1 MSNPLLNFFETNKGN
16 AMNKWMHYFDVY
28 HRHFSR
34 YVGEE
39 VVILE
44 IGVFQGGSLRMW
56 KHYFGDKA
64 KIYAIDVFEQCKQF
78 EENQIEILIGSQSDR
93 AFLREVKAKIPK
105 VDILID
111 DGGHFM
117 DQQIISFEELYP
129 HIKSDGIYLCEDLHT
144 SYWKRYNGGYRNP
157 LSFIEYSKSFIDFI
171 NAWHSEDE
179 QLQINDITR
188 SAYSLHY
195 YDSILVIEKKIIA
208 SPRAEI
214 RGELVI
220 KLEDF
225 PENQP
230 KVIIEKVDSKKGFQL
245 FKWLKSISNR

>member
-1 MSNPLLNFFETNKGN
+1 
-16 AMNKWMHYFDVY
+16 MNKWMHYFEIY

-34 YVGEE
+34 YAGKE

-56 KHYFGDKA
+56 KDYFGEKA
-64 KIYAIDVFEQCKQF
+64 KIYAIDVFDQCKQF
-78 EENQIEILIGSQSDR
+78 EEEQIEIFIGSQSDR
-93 AFLREVKAKIPK
+93 TFLQEVKTKIPK

-144 SYWKRYNGGYRNP
+144 SYWKRYGGGYQNP
-157 LSFIEYSKSFIDFI
+157 SSFIEYSKKFIDFI
-171 NAWHSEDE
+171 NAWHTEDE
-179 QLQINDITR
+179 QLQINDFTR

-195 YDSILVIEKKIIA
+195 YDSVLVIEKKMMA
-208 SPRAEI
+208 PPYSEI

-225 PENQP
+225 PEN
-230 KVIIEKVDSKKGFQL
+230 KSEVVEKVAPKKEFQL
-245 FKWLKSISNR
+245 FKWLKSK